1 MGSDSAYGEPFFRV
15 KKEKIMKIV
24 VLGNTGMLG
33 RYVYTYFKHN
43 NYETIGVSRKNIDIS
58 EVNRNELKTF
68 FEGLGLGEG
77 DVVINCMGVIKPR
90 VDELGVLNAININS
104 VLPHVLEE
112 ILVDMGVKLIHPTT
126 DCVFDG
132 LKGSY
137 DEDSLHDVTDIYGR
151 TKSLGEPQNSTVIRT
166 SIIGEEVNQGRSLVE
181 WIKSNKGKTVNGF
194 INHQWNGVT
203 CLEFAKVC
211 EQIITKKLYW
221 KGVKHVFSP
230 TSVNKLELTS
240 MISEIYDL
248 GMTVVPFETPV
259 MCDRSITTKSDD
271 SGIIVKELRTQ
282 IEEMH
287 DYWDVLSVD

>member
-1 MGSDSAYGEPFFRV
+1 MGSDSAYGEPFFET
-15 KKEKIMKIV
+15 KKEKTMKIV

-33 RYVYTYFKHN
+33 RYVYTYFNHN
-43 NYETIGVSRKNIDIS
+43 NYETIGVSRKDIDIS
-58 EVNRNELKTF
+58 EVNRKELKTF
-68 FEGLGLGEG
+68 FESLGLGEE

-112 ILVDMGVKLIHPTT
+112 ILTEMSVELIHPTT

-132 LKGSY
+132 LKGGY
-137 DEDSLHDVTDIYGR
+137 DEASPHDVTDVYGR
-151 TKSLGEPQNSTVIRT
+151 TKSLGEPLNSTVIRT

-194 INHQWNGVT
+194 VNHQWNGVT

-211 EQIITKKLYW
+211 EQIITKNLYW

-230 TSVNKLELTS
+230 TSVNKLELTT

-248 GMTVVPFETPV
+248 GMTIVPFETPV

-271 SGIIVKELRTQ
+271 SGVVVKELRTQ
-282 IEEMH
+282 VEEMR
-287 DYWDVLSVD
+287 DYWEILSAE